1 MGLTF
6 ILVKI
11 FQIKNFYIKI
21 ILLLFKITLPFRKK
35 KEKGQVPFQQPF
47 QLHDKNVWPNGRN
60 YRHIIFQKINADYS
74 EYSEYFQIIGR
85 EF

>member
-21 ILLLFKITLPFRKK
+21 ILLLFKITLPFREK

-47 QLHDKNVWPNGRN
+47 QLHDKNVWPTGRN

-74 EYSEYFQIIGR
+74 EYFQIIGR